1 MSSVSIR
8 RRESKSGARFQVRY
22 RLGGRAYPLVHGGS
36 FPTLKEARARRD
48 FVAGELAANRNPADS
63 LRVTANREP
72 RRTFKQWAEAYKKS
86 RVDIGAET
94 LKNMESHLLRL
105 NPTFGDRDPSR
116 ITVADVQEWVGENAD
131 LKPASLSR
139 YLATFRLVL
148 DFAEVEPNP
157 ARDKRVKLPR
167 IEVSIVEPPSA
178 EQVETIIAHVPRSR
192 RLALRVLEQTG
203 MRVGELCSLEWRDVD
218 VAGSRFRIR
227 QGKTA
232 SARRWVNM
240 PAWLMV
246 EIQNTCPP
254 EDRTPERRVFPRLTP
269 DVVGNVMWRACK
281 AAGIP
286 NYHPHD
292 LRHRYASFKI
302 AEGVPVTD
310 LAAQLGH
317 SKKSMTLD
325 TYSHVLI
332 DEGR

>member
-36 FPTLKEARARRD
+36 FPTMKEARSRRD
-48 FVAGELAANRNPADS
+48 FIAGELAANRNPAES
-63 LRVTANREP
+63 LRLIANPEP
-72 RRTFKQWAEAYKKS
+72 RRMFKQWAEAYKTS

-94 LKNMESHLLRL
+94 LKNMNSHLLRL
-105 NPTFGDRDPSR
+105 NRKFGDKDPVT
-116 ITVADVQEWVGENAD
+116 ITAADVQEWVGENAD
-131 LKPASLSR
+131 LKAASLSR
-139 YLATFRLVL
+139 YMATLRLIL

-157 ARDKRVKLPR
+157 ARDKRVKLPK
-167 IEVSIVEPPSA
+167 IEVSVVEPPSA
-178 EQVETIIAHVPRSR
+178 EQVETIIANAPRSR

-246 EIQNTCPP
+246 DVQETCPP
-254 EDRTPERRVFPRLTP
+254 DDRSPERRVFPGFTP
-269 DVVGNVMWRACK
+269 DVAGNVMWRSCK
-281 AAGIP
+281 TAGIP
-286 NYHPHD
+286 QFSPHD
-292 LRHRYASFKI
+292 LRHRYASVKI

-317 SKKSMTLD
+317 SRKSMTLD
-325 TYSHVLI
+325 TYSHVLV
-332 DEGR
+332 D